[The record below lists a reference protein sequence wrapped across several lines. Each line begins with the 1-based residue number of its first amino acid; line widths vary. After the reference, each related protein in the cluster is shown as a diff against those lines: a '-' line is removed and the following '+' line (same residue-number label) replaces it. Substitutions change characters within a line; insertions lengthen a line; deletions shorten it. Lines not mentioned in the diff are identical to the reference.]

1 MRVGYPSAS
10 NGGQRTVGIRMFRHQ
25 VLAGDAEHADPL
37 AQLIENI
44 GRAEYIG
51 RNDRIHVTALVL
63 PGRIAVRAMVRL
75 AGDNIFLV
83 ENAVAVMVVMVIFM
97 PVILILTAVTGVH
110 ALGISAHHIP
120 VHPWHCKNPSSFPA
134 LSVIR

>member
-1 MRVGYPSAS
+1 
-10 NGGQRTVGIRMFRHQ
+10 
-25 VLAGDAEHADPL
+25 
-37 AQLIENI
+37 
-44 GRAEYIG
+44 
-51 RNDRIHVTALVL
+51 
-63 PGRIAVRAMVRL
+63 MVRL

-97 PVILILTAVTGVH
+97 PVILIITAVTGVH

-120 VHPWHCKNPSSFPA
+120 FTHVALQNPSSFPA